1 MTGSVFNVM
10 DDWICWFPFIL
21 RSRCWHDCSTRSVS
35 PAQEEYSKYV
45 LLEGRALRKFSTVYT
60 CTDCDF
66 DLFLR
71 RYSKEKGEILTFES
85 AAAG

>member
-45 LLEGRALRKFSTVYT
+45 LLEGRALRKFSTVLVLT
-60 CTDCDF
+60 AISICSSDATA
-66 DLFLR
+66 R
-71 RYSKEKGEILTFES
+71 KKEKF
-85 AAAG
+85 